1 MAHQG
6 VGFFD
11 GRGHFFKTPDEATI
25 SDLSALL
32 GRIGE
37 GESLAP
43 GIAQTLLGR
52 REDLERL
59 WIPDLYLHTL
69 STFSSSENVLM
80 LGAVVDTE
88 LLAVHS
94 AIHDVLASKVKNPN
108 AYYLPGNWVPHCTL
122 VHDVDDE
129 AVKAAFAAVF
139 PVEPI
144 RAKVREVSVV
154 DTQTG
159 EIDVLKKA
167 STAPR

>member
-1 MAHQG
+1 MMHAL
-6 VGFFD
+6 VAFFD
-11 GRGHFFKTPDEATI
+11 DEADKKVR
-25 SDLSALL
+25 DLQR
-32 GRIGE
+32 RIGAE
-37 GESLAP
+37 HDHPPHLTYAVATTIGPKVRKEL
-43 GIAQTLLGR
+43 

-59 WIPDLYLHTL
+59 WMPDLYLHSL
-69 STFSSSENVLM
+69 STFSTVDNVLM
-80 LGAVVDTE
+80 LAAVVDAE

-94 AIHDVLASKVKNPN
+94 AIHDVLASNVKNPS

-122 VHDVDDE
+122 VHGVDDD
-129 AVKAAFAAVF
+129 AVKAAFAKVF

-144 RAKVREVSVV
+144 RAKVREVSIV

>member
-1 MAHQG
+1 MHAL
-6 VGFFD
+6 VAFFD
-11 GRGHFFKTPDEATI
+11 DEADKRVRELQKRAGGQFKYPPHLTYAVAGTI
-25 SDLSALL
+25 GPKVRKEL
-32 GRIGE
+32 
-37 GESLAP
+37 
-43 GIAQTLLGR
+43 

-59 WIPDLYLHTL
+59 WLPDLYLHSL
-69 STFSSSENVLM
+69 STFSTSENVLM
-80 LGAVVDTE
+80 LSAVVDTE

-94 AIHDVLASKVKNPN
+94 AIHDVLASKVKNPS

-129 AVKAAFAAVF
+129 AMKAAFAAVF

-144 RAKVREVSVV
+144 RAKVREVSIV

-159 EIDVLKKA
+159 EVDVLKKA

>member
-1 MAHQG
+1 MHAL
-6 VGFFD
+6 VAFFD
-11 GRGHFFKTPDEATI
+11 
-25 SDLSALL
+25 SDADAKIRDLRR
-32 GRIGE
+32 RIGAKHDHPPHLTYAVASTIGPKVRKE
-37 GESLAP
+37 L
-43 GIAQTLLGR
+43 

-59 WIPDLYLHTL
+59 WLPDLWLQSL
-69 STFSSSENVLM
+69 STFSTSENVLM
-80 LGAVVDTE
+80 LAAVVDTE

-94 AIHDVLASKVKNPN
+94 AIHDVLAGKVKNPS

-122 VHDVDDE
+122 AHDIDDE
-129 AVKAAFAAVF
+129 AMRAAFAEVF

-159 EIDVLKKA
+159 EVDVLKKA

>member
-1 MAHQG
+1 MHAL
-6 VGFFD
+6 VAFFD
-11 GRGHFFKTPDEATI
+11 DEADKRVRDLQKRVGAKHKYPPHLTYAVATTI
-25 SDLSALL
+25 GPKVRKEL
-32 GRIGE
+32 
-37 GESLAP
+37 
-43 GIAQTLLGR
+43 

-59 WIPDLYLHTL
+59 WMPDLYLHTL
-69 STFSSSENVLM
+69 STFSTSENVLM
-80 LGAVVDTE
+80 LAAVVDTE

-94 AIHDVLASKVKNPN
+94 AIHDVLASKVKNPS

-122 VHDVDDE
+122 VQDVDDE
-129 AVKAAFAAVF
+129 AMKAAFAAVF

-144 RAKVREVSVV
+144 RAKVREVSIV

>member
-1 MAHQG
+1 MHAL
-6 VGFFD
+6 VAFFD
-11 GRGHFFKTPDEATI
+11 SEADRKVRELQQRVGATHRYPPHLTYAVAGTI
-25 SDLSALL
+25 GQKVRKEL
-32 GRIGE
+32 
-37 GESLAP
+37 
-43 GIAQTLLGR
+43 

-59 WIPDLYLHTL
+59 WMPDLYLHTL

>member
-1 MAHQG
+1 MHAL
-6 VGFFD
+6 VAFFD
-11 GRGHFFKTPDEATI
+11 DDADKKVR
-25 SDLSALL
+25 DLQR
-32 GRIGE
+32 RIGVT
-37 GESLAP
+37 P
-43 GIAQTLLGR
+43 GFPPHLTYAAATTIGQKVRKEL

-59 WIPDLYLHTL
+59 WLPDLWLHHL
-69 STFSSSENVLM
+69 GTFAAVDNVLM
-80 LGAVVDTE
+80 LAAVVDAE

-94 AIHDVLASKVKNPN
+94 AIHDVLAGNVKNPS

-122 VHDVDDE
+122 VHGVGE
-129 AVKAAFAAVF
+129 AAIRSAFAEVF

-159 EIDVLKKA
+159 EVDVLKKA

>member
-1 MAHQG
+1 
-6 VGFFD
+6 
-11 GRGHFFKTPDEATI
+11 
-25 SDLSALL
+25 
-32 GRIGE
+32 
-37 GESLAP
+37 
-43 GIAQTLLGR
+43 
-52 REDLERL
+52 
-59 WIPDLYLHTL
+59 
-69 STFSSSENVLM
+69 M

-108 AYYLPGNWVPHCTL
+108 AYYLPGNWIPHCTL
-122 VHDVDDE
+122 TQGLDDE
-129 AVKAAFAAVF
+129 QTKAAFAKIF

-144 RAKVREVSVV
+144 RAKVREVSIV

>member
-1 MAHQG
+1 MHAL
-6 VGFFD
+6 VAFFD
-11 GRGHFFKTPDEATI
+11 DEADKRVRELQARVGAKHRYPPHLTYAVAGTI
-25 SDLSALL
+25 GPKVRKELRD
-32 GRIGE
+32 
-37 GESLAP
+37 
-43 GIAQTLLGR
+43 
-52 REDLERL
+52 DLERL
-59 WIPDLYLHTL
+59 WLPDLYLHTL
-69 STFSSSENVLM
+69 STFSASENVLM

-94 AIHDVLASKVKNPN
+94 AVHDVLASKVKNPS

-122 VHDVDDE
+122 VHDVDDD
-129 AVKAAFAAVF
+129 AMKAAFAAVF

-144 RAKVREVSVV
+144 RAKVREVSIV

>member
-1 MAHQG
+1 MHAL
-6 VGFFD
+6 VAFFD
-11 GRGHFFKTPDEATI
+11 DEADRKVRELQTRVGGEFRYPPHLTYAVASTI
-25 SDLSALL
+25 GPKVRKEL
-32 GRIGE
+32 
-37 GESLAP
+37 
-43 GIAQTLLGR
+43 
-52 REDLERL
+52 REDLDRL
-59 WIPDLYLHTL
+59 WLPDLYLHTL
-69 STFSSSENVLM
+69 STFSTSENVLM
-80 LGAVVDTE
+80 LAAVVDTE

-94 AIHDVLASKVKNPN
+94 AIHDVLASKVKNPS

-129 AVKAAFAAVF
+129 AMKAAFAKVF

-144 RAKVREVSVV
+144 RAKVREVSIV